1 MAVCF
6 SGITRTRTADDTD
19 KRERKEMSGLLFRNI
34 GDRRKKKK
42 KNTPREINKGRKKN
56 EV

>member
-34 GDRRKKKK
+34 GDRRKKK
-42 KNTPREINKGRKKN
+42 NTPREINKGRKKN